1 MKSRP
6 PTVAHMMVDAE
17 PPPASVLPPA
27 PRLGVSERAVL
38 RTLAESAGRVLGR
51 AELARRSGLT
61 DLHVRRCDA
70 AIVTLRRALGQD
82 AIRTVR
88 SRGWM
93 LQVESLDA
101 ANALLDE
108 D

>member
-1 MKSRP
+1 
-6 PTVAHMMVDAE
+6 MMVDAE

-38 RTLAESAGRVLGR
+38 RTLVESAGRVLGR
-51 AELARRSGLT
+51 SELARRAGLT

-70 AIVTLRRALGQD
+70 AIVNLRRALGQD
-82 AIRTVR
+82 SIRTVR

-93 LQVESLDA
+93 LHPEYLEA
-101 ANALLDE
+101 ADALLDE
-108 D
+108 